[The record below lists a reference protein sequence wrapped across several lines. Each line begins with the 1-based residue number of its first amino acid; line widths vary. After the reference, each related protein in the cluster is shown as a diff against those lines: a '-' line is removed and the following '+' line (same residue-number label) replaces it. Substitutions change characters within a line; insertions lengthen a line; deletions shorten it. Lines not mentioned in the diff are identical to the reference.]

1 MRLLVGRNGYL
12 STYNTCNISSTLRW
26 QLTALFSYTVTTGAA
41 LIIIIVHIGKMLKKA
56 SKLVSRKSD
65 VSSRDEAHYG
75 IKYENITDNER
86 TSADVL
92 CGTGTG
98 PNQWPGNI
106 SYRSIVEGRR
116 SEYLAASHKA
126 KRPIA
131 KEVVA
136 AVRAVSL

>member
-1 MRLLVGRNGYL
+1 M
-12 STYNTCNISSTLRW
+12 LR
-26 QLTALFSYTVTTGAA
+26 
-41 LIIIIVHIGKMLKKA
+41 KA

-65 VSSRDEAHYG
+65 VSSLDEAHYG
-75 IKYENITDNER
+75 IKYENISEFER
-86 TSADVL
+86 STEDVL

-106 SYRSIVEGRR
+106 AYRSIVEGRR
-116 SEYLAASHKA
+116 SEYLTASHKA

-131 KEVVA
+131 KAVVA